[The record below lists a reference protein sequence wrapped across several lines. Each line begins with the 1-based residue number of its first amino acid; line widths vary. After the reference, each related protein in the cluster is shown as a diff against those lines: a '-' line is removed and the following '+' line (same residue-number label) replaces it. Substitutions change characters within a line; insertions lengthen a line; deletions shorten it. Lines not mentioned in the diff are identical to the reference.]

1 MRLYTCPKTV
11 LRFRPKASDF
21 LKGYT
26 TNAPDEPRTAFL
38 SREGRIVAVADQLT
52 LSTDETLIVIE
63 SRFAVRLFSHLKPF
77 LDFSETQVL
86 PDESLK
92 AYFDLEGS
100 YSPASGEWTV
110 PQKKGQLI
118 LTSKDLAASVT
129 EGEFKKFRLEIGLP
143 IQGIDFDEEMLLC
156 VGDEEY
162 VSYTKGCYLGQEI
175 IARVHFRGAPPKRLV
190 AHKEGFV
197 FVVQ

>member
-1 MRLYTCPKTV
+1 MPLYQCAKTV
-11 LRFRPKASDF
+11 LRFKPKATDF

-26 TNAPDEPRTAFL
+26 TNAADKPRTAFL

-63 SRFAVRLFSHLKPF
+63 SRFVERLLSHLKPF
-77 LDFSETQVL
+77 LDFSETQVIQEN
-86 PDESLK
+86 PIK
-92 AYFDLEGS
+92 VYFDLEGS
-100 YSPASGEWTV
+100 QKPAAGEWV
-110 PQKKGQLI
+110 IPQKKGQLI
-118 LTSKDLAASVT
+118 LTPKNPAALVT
-129 EGEFKKFRLEIGLP
+129 EEEFKKFRLEIGLP
-143 IQGIDFDEEMLLC
+143 VQGIDFDEEILLC

-175 IARVHFRGAPPKRLV
+175 IARIHFRSKPPKKLL
-190 AHKEGFV
+190 AQKDGFM